1 MEMTD
6 MNDEAMKLDYFFDP
20 FCGWC
25 YASAPA
31 LRALAERFPAA
42 LTMSP
47 SGLFAGARPMASIAD
62 HSWRNA
68 KRITELTGQP
78 YTVQYHDNILR
89 RPQGIFDSIFATRAI
104 VALGEIDPTLG
115 PALLDSLQTARYV
128 DAMETSDAA
137 VVASVAATV
146 GREHGHSI
154 DEAVFALKLINDEGL
169 SRRTEERIRKTR
181 ARMIELAESGVPFLL
196 ATFGKHREVI
206 QNSDLYSGPDVVLK
220 ALESVRGRATAAVN

>member
-1 MEMTD
+1 MEMVD
-6 MNDEAMKLDYFFDP
+6 VNDHAMKLDYFFDP

-31 LRALAERFPAA
+31 LRAVAKRFPAA
-42 LTMSP
+42 LTMRP
-47 SGLFAGARPMASIAD
+47 SGLFAGARPTASIAD

-68 KRITELTGQP
+68 TRITELTGQP
-78 YTVQYHDNILR
+78 YTAQYHDNILR

-104 VALGEIDPTLG
+104 AALSEIDPTLG

-128 DAMETSDAA
+128 DAMETSDAT
-137 VVASVAATV
+137 VVASVAAKV
-146 GREHGHSI
+146 GRQHGHSI

-181 ARMIELAESGVPFLL
+181 ARMIELSESGVPFLL
-196 ATFGKHREVI
+196 VTLGKHREVI

-220 ALESVRGRATAAVN
+220 ALESVRGRATTAAN